1 MSERRALASHRTN
14 GGKSNL
20 PHALSVFWNSMQG
33 RRQCVQ
39 AKERVPGNKMS
50 IIAQDGAP
58 EPRISDD
65 SLPRTQHLS
74 RTRAQQE
81 GLTGTSTMG

>member
-1 MSERRALASHRTN
+1 VASHGTN

-39 AKERVPGNKMS
+39 AEERVPGNIVS
-50 IIAQDGAP
+50 TIAKHGAP

-65 SLPRTQHLS
+65 SLPGIQHLS
-74 RTRAQQE
+74 RMRVKWK
-81 GLTGTSTMG
+81 GLTGTSAMG